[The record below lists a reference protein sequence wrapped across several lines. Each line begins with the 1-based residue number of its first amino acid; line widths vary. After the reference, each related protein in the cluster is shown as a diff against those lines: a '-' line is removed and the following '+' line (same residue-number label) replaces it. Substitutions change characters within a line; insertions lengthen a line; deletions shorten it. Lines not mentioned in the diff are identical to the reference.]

1 MRTVMISDLKAHLSQ
16 YLDAVRNGETIV
28 VCDRKTPIARLEPIR
43 TDEERL
49 LGIQPA
55 TQRASMAFSVRRL
68 SHPVALVQPPRI
80 RWAQRPFSDGPIPKG
95 VKPLA
100 PTDSL
105 AWLLED
111 RGDR

>member
-16 YLDAVRNGETIV
+16 YLDAVRNGQTIV